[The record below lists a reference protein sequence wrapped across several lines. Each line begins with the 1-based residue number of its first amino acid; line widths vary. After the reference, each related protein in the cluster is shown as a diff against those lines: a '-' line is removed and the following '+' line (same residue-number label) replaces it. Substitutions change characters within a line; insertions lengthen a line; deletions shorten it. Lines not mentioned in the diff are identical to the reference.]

1 MISKEEKRMF
11 YDYMQG
17 LSVYNPSDKISNINH
32 LIKSFLNK
40 TLTMFLYE
48 GLPDGFDYVELEKI
62 LQVKGVV
69 FITEYEEHLHPF
81 SIDLIYDN
89 VDIYGNALKGNIYL
103 NDTREFKTVN
113 IKDGVL
119 IKNDYLGIGLMEILR
134 KYAFLINE
142 STVTLY
148 LSNLWKRTEKI
159 FTANDDSSAESIKNY
174 LEKVKNGEI
183 GVITSSLLFESIN
196 VSSPQSMGTNI
207 HDLIEYDNYIK
218 SQFYNEIGLYHNNNM
233 KKERLITT
241 EVESSKT
248 SAYPLVDNMLNS
260 RRKGIKELNEKYNL
274 NVKVEFTSSWDLRF
288 NLGENI
294 KKLEDGKDE
303 KTNNLEQNERLGH
316 A

>member
-11 YDYMQG
+11 YDFMQG
-17 LSVYNPSDKISNINH
+17 LSTYKPNDKISNINH

-62 LQVKGVV
+62 LQVKGVA
-69 FITEYEEHLHPF
+69 FITEYDGNLYPF
-81 SIDLIYDN
+81 TIDLIYDD
-89 VDIYGNALKGNIYL
+89 VDIYDNALKGNIYL

-119 IKNDYLGIGLMEILR
+119 IKNDYLGIGLMEILK

-159 FTANDDSSAESIKNY
+159 FTANDDATAESVKNY

-183 GVITSSLLFESIN
+183 GVITSSLLYESIN

-218 SQFYNEIGLYHNNNM
+218 SQFYNEIGLYHNDNM

-241 EVESSKT
+241 EVESGKT
-248 SAYPLVDNMLNS
+248 SVYPLVDNMLNS
-260 RRKGIKELNEKYNL
+260 RRKGLKELNEKYNL
-274 NVKVEFTSSWDLRF
+274 DVKVEFTSSWELRF

-303 KTNNLEQNERLGH
+303 KTNNLEQNEG
-316 A
+316 